1 MIFNCIKIGV
11 CYFAH
16 STFICIIPIFDGS
29 FKELIISLGIS
40 KELKLQLM
48 ERVRSQINLLFL
60 KTMSSSFVNNSL
72 SSPKPFIMKLCGSTI
87 RPISISESFFL
98 ILFFIPEPRSLQAL
112 FAFIPIMQS
121 PFSVKSLSFV
131 ISIVL
136 ACKDCTFG

>member
-1 MIFNCIKIGV
+1 MFIC
-11 CYFAH
+11 CFAQ
-16 STFICIIPIFDGS
+16 STFICIMPIFDGS
-29 FKELIISLGIS
+29 LKELIISLGIS

-60 KTMSSSFVNNSL
+60 KTMSSSFVNNNL
-72 SSPKPFIMKLCGSTI
+72 LSPKPFIMKLYGSTI
-87 RPISISESFFL
+87 SPISITESFFL
-98 ILFFIPEPRSLQAL
+98 ILFFISGFRSLQAL

-136 ACKDCTFG
+136 ACKD